1 MIKGSPMKIPK
12 ISALNWYDNKIRKIL
27 KKMII
32 MDESLELFVW
42 VWLLTFKLR
51 LGNVCFFEDISTILY
66 LLIRDFRLC
75 N

>member
-1 MIKGSPMKIPK
+1 MIKGSPIKIPK
-12 ISALNWYDNKIRKIL
+12 ISALNWYDNKMRKIL

-51 LGNVCFFEDISTILY
+51 LGNVCFFEDTITVLS

-75 N
+75 D